1 MYRKKL
7 FGIAVFLLTIV
18 VAVLVSMELNSGF
31 GIAILLFF
39 AALPAIVAAY
49 YILRF
54 LCLTAYSW
62 FCILSQWLHQKR
74 NSTG

>member
-7 FGIAVFLLTIV
+7 FGIAVFLMAIV
-18 VAVLVSMELNSGF
+18 VAVLVSMELDFGF
-31 GIAILLFF
+31 GVAVLLFF
-39 AALPAIVAAY
+39 GVLPAIVAAY

-62 FCILSQWLHQKR
+62 ICILSQWLHQKR
-74 NSTG
+74 DK